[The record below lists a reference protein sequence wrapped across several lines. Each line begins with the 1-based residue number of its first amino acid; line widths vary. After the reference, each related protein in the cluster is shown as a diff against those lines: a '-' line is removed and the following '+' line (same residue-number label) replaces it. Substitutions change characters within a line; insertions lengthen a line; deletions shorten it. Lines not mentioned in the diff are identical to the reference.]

1 MRIAKKIC
9 AGAIA
14 AALTALLTGV
24 SAAAGVPP
32 PERLRARESFAK
44 DGFGIFVH
52 WGLYAAWGKGEW
64 YLNKSRMLLADY
76 EAKAAAFNP
85 TNFDAR
91 AWAKAFAGAGARY
104 VTITSRHHDGF
115 SMFDTAQTDYDIVDA
130 TPFRRDPLKELAAA
144 CAGEGLGLGFYYSLL
159 DWRRP
164 DYPRGRA
171 TDDYG
176 AYFAF
181 MTNQLSELLSGYG
194 PVRCIWLDGEWDHG
208 RGSGFDWRLP
218 ELYGLVHRLQPAC
231 LVGNNSHA
239 DLLDGEDFQ
248 IWEINYPGD
257 HAGHMNDRQTIA
269 EGVPLECCWST
280 TDEAWGYNPDDPLS
294 RMTATEIVRRLVRTR
309 ARGAN
314 LLLNV
319 APAPDGSIPETIRT
333 RLAELGEWIRRYG
346 DTVFGT
352 EPARYKV
359 MATVSTRSA
368 DGRTVWLHC
377 MPDKANPKYGMWM
390 KSYDRVLAATD
401 LMTGEPVPFVQKE
414 HKGDRMLSITLDIP
428 EGVPDYIVRLD
439 VEPFASPASAP

>member
-1 MRIAKKIC
+1 MKIAKKIC

-14 AALTALLTGV
+14 TALTVLLAGV
-24 SAAAGVPP
+24 SAAADVPP

-64 YLNKSRMLLADY
+64 YLNKSRMPLADY

-208 RGSGFDWRLP
+208 RGSGFDWCLP
-218 ELYGLVHRLQPAC
+218 ELYGLCSTARTSRS
-231 LVGNNSHA
+231 G
-239 DLLDGEDFQ
+239 
-248 IWEINYPGD
+248 
-257 HAGHMNDRQTIA
+257 R
-269 EGVPLECCWST
+269 ST
-280 TDEAWGYNPDDPLS
+280 TPAITP
-294 RMTATEIVRRLVRTR
+294 AT
-309 ARGAN
+309 
-314 LLLNV
+314 
-319 APAPDGSIPETIRT
+319 
-333 RLAELGEWIRRYG
+333 
-346 DTVFGT
+346 
-352 EPARYKV
+352 
-359 MATVSTRSA
+359 
-368 DGRTVWLHC
+368 
-377 MPDKANPKYGMWM
+377 
-390 KSYDRVLAATD
+390 
-401 LMTGEPVPFVQKE
+401 
-414 HKGDRMLSITLDIP
+414 
-428 EGVPDYIVRLD
+428 
-439 VEPFASPASAP
+439 

>member
-1 MRIAKKIC
+1 MHGMKRASLIAF
-9 AGAIA
+9 ALVA
-14 AALTALLTGV
+14 A
-24 SAAAGVPP
+24 SAAADVPP
-32 PERLRARESFAK
+32 PERLRARESFAR

-64 YLNKSRMLLADY
+64 YLNQSRMPLADY
-76 EAKAAAFNP
+76 EAKAAEFNP
-85 TNFDAR
+85 THFDAR

-115 SMFDTAQTDYDIVDA
+115 SMFGTAQTDYDIVDA

-144 CAGEGLGLGFYYSLL
+144 CADEGLGLGFYYSLL

-164 DYPRGRA
+164 DYPRGRN

-176 AYFAF
+176 SYFAF
-181 MTNQLSELLSGYG
+181 MTNQVAELLTGYG

-208 RGSGFDWRLP
+208 RNSGFDWRLP
-218 ELYGLVHRLQPAC
+218 ELYGLVNRLQPAC
-231 LVGNNSHA
+231 LIGNNSHD

-248 IWEINYPGD
+248 VWEINYPGD
-257 HAGHMNDRQTIA
+257 HAGHMNDRQTVA

-280 TDEAWGYNPDDPLS
+280 TDAAWGYNPDDPLS
-294 RMTATEIVRRLVRTR
+294 KMTATEIVRRLVRTR

-333 RLAELGEWIRRYG
+333 RLAEVGEWIRKYG

-352 EPARYKV
+352 EPAAYKV

-368 DGRTVWLHC
+368 DGKTVWLHC
-377 MPDKANPKYGMWM
+377 MPDKASPKYGMWM
-390 KSYDRVLAATD
+390 QAHDRILAATD
-401 LMTGEPVPFVQKE
+401 LVTGEPVPFEQKDV
-414 HKGDRMLSITLDIP
+414 KGKSMLLMTLAIP
-428 EGVPDYIVRLD
+428 DGVPDYVVRLD
-439 VEPFASPASAP
+439 VEPFESGAGESARP

>member
-1 MRIAKKIC
+1 MKIAKMSW

-14 AALTALLTGV
+14 AALTALLAGV
-24 SAAAGVPP
+24 SAAADVPP

-64 YLNKSRMLLADY
+64 YLNKSRMPLADY

-208 RGSGFDWRLP
+208 RGSGFDWRLS

-333 RLAELGEWIRRYG
+333 RLAEVGEWICRYG
-346 DTVFGT
+346 DTVFGA

-439 VEPFASPASAP
+439 VKPFAELLP

>member
-1 MRIAKKIC
+1 MKRILLLLLLLSALPR
-9 AGAIA
+9 A
-14 AALTALLTGV
+14 AADDV
-24 SAAAGVPP
+24 P
-32 PERLRARESFAK
+32 PERLRAREAFAK
-44 DGFGIFVH
+44 KGFGIFVH
-52 WGLYAAWGKGEW
+52 WGIYAVWGKGEW
-64 YLNKSRMLLADY
+64 YLSKSRMPLADY

-115 SMFDTAQTDYDIVDA
+115 SMFDTAQTDYDVVDA
-130 TPFRRDPLKELAAA
+130 TPFRRDPLKELASA
-144 CAGEGLGLGFYYSLL
+144 CAEEGLGLGFYYSLL

-208 RGSGFDWRLP
+208 RGRGFDWRLP

-231 LVGNNSHA
+231 LIGNNSHA

-257 HAGHMNDRQTIA
+257 HAGHMNDLQTVA

-294 RMTATEIVRRLVRTR
+294 RMTTTEIVRRLVRTR

-333 RLAELGEWIRRYG
+333 RLAEVGEWIRRYG
-346 DTVFGT
+346 DTVFGA

-359 MATVSTRSA
+359 MATVSTRSS

-428 EGVPDYIVRLD
+428 EGVPDYIVKLD
-439 VEPFASPASAP
+439 VEPFASGAE